1 MSYGQIYFNTFRQ
14 ILRNVSLLWFA
25 TRYIKKKNIFV
36 GDLNWATCGLRQVLG
51 GTPEPP
57 QKMFLSENVIFRGL
71 LRLFLGYV
79 GQQAPESPVSQLK
92 NGVSTFNI
100 FFTYFNCGLI
110 DI

>member
-1 MSYGQIYFNTFRQ
+1 MSNGQLYFNTFRQ
-14 ILRNVSLLWFA
+14 ILRKVSLLWCA

-92 NGVSTFNI
+92 NGLP
-100 FFTYFNCGLI
+100 YFQL
-110 DI
+110 DYSQL